1 MGEHMKN
8 SFKKIFG
15 VLLLLAAAGLPA
27 FLETGITAAAA
38 ETAEPVLV
46 GVPLPLS
53 GDLKSFGIMMRNS
66 FELAVEKINRDGG
79 VNGHPLQLVYA
90 DDRGENAAA
99 EAAVDSLSK
108 SGAVM
113 LVGGYASDP
122 TFAMAR
128 RADKLDL
135 PFLVCTASADK
146 ITQVGLENVYRLNP
160 PISEYTKGLEDFF
173 VKDLKPRSMAIVYE
187 NSMFGTN
194 AATSMMGFCRENAV
208 EIRTLI
214 SYSRESAQPAYMRR
228 LLAPLTEDP
237 PDVVYMVSYLE
248 DAVVLVNEIK
258 RLKIPSVLC
267 GGAGGFTQET
277 FVKRAAGGAEGM
289 ITATLWSR
297 CSGYPGTE
305 DYYQAYLGRH
315 ASEPDYHG
323 VEAYSALL
331 VAADALR
338 RAGALNSRSIR
349 SALGET
355 YTMTPFG
362 PVKFYSYDN
371 FERQNTVRT
380 IVLQVV
386 GGRFTCIWPPDIAE
400 GKFIYPPHHDIGGTK

>member
-1 MGEHMKN
+1 MKN
-8 SFKKIFG
+8 TLKKMSG
-15 VLLLLAAAGLPA
+15 VLLL
-27 FLETGITAAAA
+27 TAAFVGMLALSGANTTHTASA
-38 ETAEPVLV
+38 ETAEPVQV
-46 GVPLPLS
+46 GIPLPLS
-53 GDLKSFGIMMRNS
+53 GGLKSFGIMMKNS
-66 FELAVEKINRDGG
+66 FDLAVEKINRDGG
-79 VNGHPLQLVYA
+79 INGRPLKLVYA
-90 DDRGENAAA
+90 DDRGGNTAA
-99 EAAVDSLSK
+99 EQAVDLLSK

-122 TFAMAR
+122 TFVMAK

-135 PFLVCTASADK
+135 PFLICTASADK
-146 ITQVGLENVYRLNP
+146 ITQIGLKNIYRLNP

-187 NSMFGTN
+187 DSMFGTN
-194 AATSMMGFCRENAV
+194 AATSMMGFCRENAI

-214 SYSRESAQPAYMRR
+214 SYSRENAQPTYMRI

-237 PDVVYMVSYLE
+237 PDVIYMVSYLE
-248 DAVVLVNEIK
+248 DAIVLVNEIK
-258 RLKIPSVLC
+258 KLNIPSMLC
-267 GGAGGFTQET
+267 GGAGGFTQEA
-277 FVKRAAGGAEGM
+277 FVKRAAGAASDM

-305 DYYQAYLGRH
+305 DYYQQYLSRYAH
-315 ASEPDYHG
+315 EPDYHG

-338 RAGALNSRSIR
+338 RAGSLSSRSIR
-349 SALGET
+349 TALGDT
-355 YTMTPFG
+355 YLMTPFG

-386 GGRFTCIWPPDIAE
+386 DGRFTCIWPPDIAE
-400 GKFIYPPHHDIGGTK
+400 GKFMYPAR

>member
-1 MGEHMKN
+1 MEN
-8 SFKKIFG
+8 ILKKMSG
-15 VLLLLAAAGLPA
+15 ALLL
-27 FLETGITAAAA
+27 TAAFAGMLILSGTDITSRASA
-38 ETAEPVLV
+38 ETAEPVQV
-46 GVPLPLS
+46 GIPLPLS
-53 GDLKSFGIMMRNS
+53 GGLKAFGIMMKNS
-66 FELAVEKINRDGG
+66 FELAAEKINRDGG
-79 VNGHPLQLVYA
+79 INGRPLKLVYA
-90 DDRGENAAA
+90 DDKGETAAA
-99 EAAVDSLSK
+99 EQAADLLSR

-122 TFAMAR
+122 TFVTAR

-135 PFLVCTASADK
+135 PFLICTASADK
-146 ITQVGLENVYRLNP
+146 ITQVGLKNVYRLNP
-160 PISEYTKGLEDFF
+160 PISEYTRGLEDFF

-187 NSMFGTN
+187 DSMFGTN

-214 SYSRESAQPAYMRR
+214 SYPRESAEPTYMRR

-237 PDVVYMVSYLE
+237 PDIIYMVSYLE
-248 DAVVLVNEIK
+248 DAIVLVNEIK
-258 RLKIPSVLC
+258 KLKIPSMLC
-267 GGAGGFTQET
+267 GGAGGFTQEA
-277 FVKRAAGGAEGM
+277 FVRKAAAAANEM

-305 DYYQAYLGRH
+305 DYYQTYLSRYAH
-315 ASEPDYHG
+315 EPDYHG

-331 VAADALR
+331 VAADALK
-338 RAGALNSRSIR
+338 RAGSLSSRSIR
-349 SALGET
+349 TALDDT
-355 YTMTPFG
+355 YIMTPFG

-380 IVLQVV
+380 IVLQLS

-400 GKFIYPPHHDIGGTK
+400 GKFMYPAKGLR